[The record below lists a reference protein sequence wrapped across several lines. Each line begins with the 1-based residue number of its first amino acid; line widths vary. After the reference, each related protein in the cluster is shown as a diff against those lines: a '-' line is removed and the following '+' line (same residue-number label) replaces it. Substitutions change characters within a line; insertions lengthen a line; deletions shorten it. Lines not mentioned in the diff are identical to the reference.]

1 MTKIFETVQQIL
13 ARKYSLPIER
23 ITPEATLESLKL
35 DSLDL
40 VETLFEVED
49 ELDIRIPQDGSV
61 DIKITTV
68 QDVVDI
74 ISRLVAQQTPSQ
86 LAGNH

>member
-1 MTKIFETVQQIL
+1 MTKILETVQQII
-13 ARKYSLPIER
+13 AKKYSLPIES
-23 ITPEATLESLKL
+23 ITPEATLESLNL

-49 ELDIRIPQDGSV
+49 ELHIRIPQDGSV

-74 ISRLVAQQTPSQ
+74 ITKLVAQQTPGQ